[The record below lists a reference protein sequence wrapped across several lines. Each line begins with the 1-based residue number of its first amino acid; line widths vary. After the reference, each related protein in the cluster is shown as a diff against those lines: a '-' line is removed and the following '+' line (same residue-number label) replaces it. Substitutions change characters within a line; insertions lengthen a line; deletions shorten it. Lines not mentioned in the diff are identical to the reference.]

1 MLMRKM
7 NANMNE
13 IIITSPS
20 LNPKENVS
28 GISSVTKFIIDNNP
42 KVQYLHFELGK
53 KDKEKGG
60 WHRIG
65 ALLGRYWD
73 WKKMLAEHPD
83 AVIHYNFPLSKPS
96 ILRDPWFIRYAIRH
110 HRKMVVHV
118 HGGLFLTAPKIPFYL
133 ERIMRW
139 VFGQELP
146 FIVLSDMEREILVE
160 RFGAREVY
168 SLPNCVDLKDAEAY
182 ARESE
187 EASLSEDNLRD
198 TNMAS
203 THHQALR
210 QPLRIG
216 YLGRIEPNKGMTEL
230 LIACQRL
237 KKEGLPFQLV
247 IAGKEQT
254 EGEYLPQFDQWLGD
268 SFEYVGLV
276 SGQTKCDFLRSL
288 DAFVLPTYFEGLP
301 MSLLESMSYGKA
313 PIVTPVGSIPQVV
326 RDGENG
332 IFVKDHDVDSI
343 VEAIKRLS
351 DDRALLRKLGEKAR
365 KTIFSQFSPKK
376 YIEKLNDIYLRLC

>member
-1 MLMRKM
+1 M

-42 KVQYLHFELGK
+42 KAQYLHFELGK

-60 WHRIG
+60 LHRIG
-65 ALLGRYWD
+65 ALLGRYRD

-83 AVIHYNFPLSKPS
+83 AIIHYNFPLSKPS

-133 ERIMRW
+133 MHIMRW

-146 FIVLSDMEREILVE
+146 FIVLSDMERGILVE
-160 RFGAREVY
+160 RFGAKEVY

-182 ARESE
+182 AKENE

-237 KKEGLPFQLV
+237 KKKGLPFQLV

-326 RDGENG
+326 KDGENG

-343 VEAIKRLS
+343 VDAIKRLS
-351 DDRALLRKLGEKAR
+351 EDRTLLRKLGEEAR
-365 KTIFSQFSPKK
+365 KTIFSQFSPNK

>member
-1 MLMRKM
+1 MLMGKM

-65 ALLGRYWD
+65 ALLGRYRD

-83 AVIHYNFPLSKPS
+83 AIIHYNFPLSKPS
-96 ILRDPWFIRYAIRH
+96 LLRDPWFIRYAVRH

-133 ERIMRW
+133 MLIMRW
-139 VFGQELP
+139 VFGQKLP
-146 FIVLSDMEREILVE
+146 FIVLSDMERSILVE
-160 RFGAREVY
+160 RFGAKEVY
-168 SLPNCVDLKDAEAY
+168 SLPNCVDLKDAEVY
-182 ARESE
+182 AKENE
-187 EASLSEDNLRD
+187 EASLSETQLQD
-198 TNMAS
+198 TDIAS
-203 THHQALR
+203 SLHQAR
-210 QPLRIG
+210 IQPLRIG

-237 KKEGLPFQLV
+237 KKEGFSFHLV

-313 PIVTPVGSIPQVV
+313 SIVTPVGSIPQVV

-343 VEAIKRLS
+343 VDAIKRLS
-351 DDRALLRKLGEKAR
+351 DDRALLRKLGDEAR

>member
-1 MLMRKM
+1 M
-7 NANMNE
+7 NANMND

-42 KVQYLHFELGK
+42 KAQYLHFELGK

-65 ALLGRYWD
+65 GVLGRYRD

-83 AVIHYNFPLSKPS
+83 AIIHYNFPLSKPS
-96 ILRDPWFIRYAIRH
+96 ILRDPWFIGYAIRH

-118 HGGLFLTAPKIPFYL
+118 HGGLFLTAPEIPFYL
-133 ERIMRW
+133 ERIMRL

-146 FIVLSDMEREILVE
+146 FIVLSDMEKDILVE
-160 RFGAREVY
+160 RFGAKEVY
-168 SLPNCVDLKDAEAY
+168 SLPNCVDLKDAEVY
-182 ARESE
+182 AKENE

-198 TNMAS
+198 S
-203 THHQALR
+203 DIDSSHHQALI
-210 QPLRIG
+210 QPLRVG

-237 KKEGLPFQLV
+237 KKEGFPFHLV

-301 MSLLESMSYGKA
+301 MSLLESMSYGKT

-326 RDGENG
+326 RDGVNG

-343 VEAIKRLS
+343 VDAIKRLS
-351 DDRALLRKLGEKAR
+351 DYRALLRKLGEEAR
-365 KTIFSQFSPKK
+365 MTIFSQFSPKK

>member
-1 MLMRKM
+1 M

-42 KVQYLHFELGK
+42 KAQYLHFELGK

-65 ALLGRYWD
+65 ALLGRYRD

-83 AVIHYNFPLSKPS
+83 AIIHYNFPLSKPS

-146 FIVLSDMEREILVE
+146 FIVLSDMERGILVE
-160 RFGAREVY
+160 RFGAKEVY

-182 ARESE
+182 AKENE

-216 YLGRIEPNKGMTEL
+216 YLGRIEPTKGMTEL

-268 SFEYVGLV
+268 SVEYVGLV

-288 DAFVLPTYFEGLP
+288 DAFVLPSYFEGLP
-301 MSLLESMSYGKA
+301 MSLLESMSYGKT

-332 IFVKDHDVDSI
+332 IFVKDHDLDSSG
-343 VEAIKRLS
+343 EAIKRLS
-351 DDRALLRKLGEKAR
+351 EDRTLLRKLGEEAR

>member
-65 ALLGRYWD
+65 ALIGRYRD

-133 ERIMRW
+133 KRIIRW

-146 FIVLSDMEREILVE
+146 FIVLSDMERDILME
-160 RFGAREVY
+160 RFGAKEVY

-187 EASLSEDNLRD
+187 EASLSEEGLRD
-198 TNMAS
+198 SDIAS
-203 THHQALR
+203 SHHQVR
-210 QPLRIG
+210 IQPLRIG

-237 KKEGLPFQLV
+237 KKEGFPFKLV

-351 DDRALLRKLGEKAR
+351 EDRTLLRKLGEEAR

>member
-1 MLMRKM
+1 MPMRKM

-42 KVQYLHFELGK
+42 KGLYLHFELGK

-65 ALLGRYWD
+65 ALIGRYRD
-73 WKKMLAEHPD
+73 WKKILAEHPD
-83 AVIHYNFPLSKPS
+83 AVIHYIFPLSKPS

-133 ERIMRW
+133 KRIMRW

-146 FIVLSDMEREILVE
+146 FIVLSDMERDILVE
-160 RFGAREVY
+160 RFGAKKVY

-182 ARESE
+182 AKENE
-187 EASLSEDNLRD
+187 EASLSETQLRD
-198 TNMAS
+198 SDIAS
-203 THHQALR
+203 SHHRALM

-237 KKEGLPFQLV
+237 KKEGFPFKLV

-301 MSLLESMSYGKA
+301 MSLLESMSYGKV

-343 VEAIKRLS
+343 VVAIKRLS

-365 KTIFSQFSPKK
+365 KTIFSQFSPNK
-376 YIEKLNDIYLRLC
+376 YIEKLNDIYLRQC

>member
-1 MLMRKM
+1 M

-42 KVQYLHFELGK
+42 KAQYLHFELGK

-65 ALLGRYWD
+65 ALLGRYRD

-83 AVIHYNFPLSKPS
+83 AIIHYNFPLSKPS

-133 ERIMRW
+133 MHIMRW
-139 VFGQELP
+139 VFGQKLP
-146 FIVLSDMEREILVE
+146 FIVLSDMERGILVE
-160 RFGAREVY
+160 RFGAKEVY

-182 ARESE
+182 AKENE

-216 YLGRIEPNKGMTEL
+216 YLGRLEPTKGMTEL

-237 KKEGLPFQLV
+237 KKKGLPFQLV

-326 RDGENG
+326 KDGENG

-343 VEAIKRLS
+343 VDAIKRLS
-351 DDRALLRKLGEKAR
+351 EDRTLLRKLGEEAR
-365 KTIFSQFSPKK
+365 KTIFSQFSPNK

>member
-42 KVQYLHFELGK
+42 KAQYLHFELGK

-65 ALLGRYWD
+65 ALLGRYRD

-83 AVIHYNFPLSKPS
+83 AIIHYNFPLSKPS

-146 FIVLSDMEREILVE
+146 FIVLSDMERDILVE
-160 RFGAREVY
+160 RFGAKEVY
-168 SLPNCVDLKDAEAY
+168 SLPNCVDLRDAEVY
-182 ARESE
+182 AKE
-187 EASLSEDNLRD
+187 EASLSEDNLQD
-198 TNMAS
+198 TDMALS
-203 THHQALR
+203 HHQAR
-210 QPLRIG
+210 MQPLRIG

-237 KKEGLPFQLV
+237 KKDGFPFHLV

-254 EGEYLPQFDQWLGD
+254 EGEYLPQFEQWLGD

-351 DDRALLRKLGEKAR
+351 EDRTLLRKLGEEAR

>member
-1 MLMRKM
+1 M

-42 KVQYLHFELGK
+42 KAQYLHFELGK

-65 ALLGRYWD
+65 ALLGRYRD

-83 AVIHYNFPLSKPS
+83 AIIHYNFPLSKPS

-133 ERIMRW
+133 MHIMRW

-146 FIVLSDMEREILVE
+146 FIVLSDMERGILVE
-160 RFGAREVY
+160 RFGAKEVY

-182 ARESE
+182 AKENE

-237 KKEGLPFQLV
+237 KKNGLPFQLV

-254 EGEYLPQFDQWLGD
+254 
-268 SFEYVGLV
+268 
-276 SGQTKCDFLRSL
+276 
-288 DAFVLPTYFEGLP
+288 
-301 MSLLESMSYGKA
+301 
-313 PIVTPVGSIPQVV
+313 
-326 RDGENG
+326 
-332 IFVKDHDVDSI
+332 
-343 VEAIKRLS
+343 
-351 DDRALLRKLGEKAR
+351 
-365 KTIFSQFSPKK
+365 
-376 YIEKLNDIYLRLC
+376 